1 LFVAQLVL
9 QRYGRV
15 VADLPSAA
23 AIRICSHPCFRS
35 DVPMTRLETRI
46 AALQDL
52 GHRLCAA
59 LSLDQLE
66 DIRQSIQDDDKAS
79 DGESLLMRTEFLR
92 LLDDAIERARQAPGA
107 AAVDSVHSA

>member
-1 LFVAQLVL
+1 LFVAQLGL
-9 QRYGRV
+9 RRYGRA
-15 VADLPSAA
+15 VADLPSAV
-23 AIRICSHPCFRS
+23 AIRTCSHPCFRS

-52 GHRLCAA
+52 GHRLCET

-66 DIRQSIQDDDKAS
+66 DIRQSILDDGKAS

-92 LLDDAIERARQAPGA
+92 LLDDAIERARQARA
-107 AAVDSVHSA
+107 AASVDSVHLA